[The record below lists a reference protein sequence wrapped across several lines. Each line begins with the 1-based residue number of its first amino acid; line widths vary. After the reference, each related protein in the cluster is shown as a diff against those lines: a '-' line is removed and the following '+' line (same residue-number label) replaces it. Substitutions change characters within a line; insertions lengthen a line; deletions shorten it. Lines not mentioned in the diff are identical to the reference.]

1 MRACGHEAGDVSH
14 VHHEVRIHLARD
26 GGHALEVDDARI
38 GAGAAHDELGA
49 HFLGDTL
56 HLVVVDGLG
65 LGVHAVAGEV
75 VVAAAEVHRRAV
87 REMAAL
93 GQAHAEH
100 RVAQLDER
108 LVRAQVRVRAAMGL
122 HVGEVRAEQLA
133 GALAR
138 EVLHE
143 VDLLAAAVVALAGV
157 PFGVLVGEHTAHGL
171 HDGAGGEVL
180 RRDELHTP
188 PLAGEF
194 LAQAVGHL
202 RIFSGEKFQSHLL
215 SPLLI
220 LSELPWSSLI

>member
-1 MRACGHEAGDVSH
+1 MGH

-38 GAGAAHDELGA
+38 RARAAHDELGA

-93 GQAHAEH
+93 GQAHAQH

-138 EVLHE
+138 EILHE
-143 VDLLAAAVVALAGV
+143 VDHGFHDGGRREVLRSDELDGVALARELLAHGIGDGGIGLGYVLEGHGV
-157 PFGVLVGEHTAHGL
+157 PFDEGEAK
-171 HDGAGGEVL
+171 
-180 RRDELHTP
+180 R
-188 PLAGEF
+188 
-194 LAQAVGHL
+194 
-202 RIFSGEKFQSHLL
+202 SC
-215 SPLLI
+215 
-220 LSELPWSSLI
+220 